1 MLIPAVVALVGM
13 MAVGLHVQDGGPAA
27 GQGAPSELPKA
38 SDLVS
43 KCLARYG
50 SCNTLTGT
58 IRMVQQA
65 GEARV
70 SIETVLQYEKPSKLY
85 VMQTKYAGESWK
97 WAITSNGEQFSYNA
111 PLDLP
116 PHDPRIR
123 LVEPVK
129 SGNKV
134 LDVRD
139 IFAVGS
145 STLGDVSFPLIAL
158 LGTPA
163 AIRKSLDEWAGMQT
177 TGRTRVSEQEA
188 YVIVGQWRDGPTA
201 QPTGRFRIVIGTEG
215 DLYSYEKEEVVAFH
229 PDLPPMQVRTEWQV
243 RAEPNGKVNPA
254 LFRVLR

>member
-1 MLIPAVVALVGM
+1 MLMAAVAATLGIWGIGWSAQDQRAPGQAAPA
-13 MAVGLHVQDGGPAA
+13 
-27 GQGAPSELPKA
+27 ELPRA

-43 KCLARYG
+43 KCLARY
-50 SCNTLTGT
+50 SDCKTMTGT

-65 GEARV
+65 GETRV
-70 SIETVLQYEKPSKLY
+70 AIETVLQYEKPSKLY

-111 PLDLP
+111 PLELP

-145 STLGDVSFPLIAL
+145 STLGDAGFPLVAV
-158 LGTPA
+158 LGTPPA
-163 AIRKSLDEWAGMQT
+163 VRRALDEWAGMQT
-177 TGRTRVSEQEA
+177 TDRTRVGEQDA
-188 YVIVGQWRDGPTA
+188 YVIVGQWRDGAKA
-201 QPTGRFRIVIGTEG
+201 QPTGRFRLVIGTEG
-215 DLYSYEKEEVVAFH
+215 DLFSYEKEETVSFH
-229 PDLPPMQVRTEWQV
+229 PDLAPMVVRTEWSV
-243 RAEPNGKVNPA
+243 RVQPNGTVNPA
-254 LFRVLR
+254 LFRVIR